1 MGRAE
6 RRKEER
12 RQRQEDRKKAAEAA
26 RQLERD
32 TKQNGIYNAETAL
45 SNPYYLT
52 QITKKRIEHRK
63 EMEKNGITQADLK
76 AEYEKGY
83 AAARRDLAI
92 FTMRMFYSAIAISL
106 HRLFKFGET
115 RIERVLSDVQWIMT
129 EEICTDDIIARCKS
143 ETGIDIC
150 NGDYDS

>member
-6 RRKEER
+6 RRKQER
-12 RQRQEDRKKAAEAA
+12 RQRQEDKKKTVDAA

-32 TKQNGIYNAETAL
+32 IKRNGIFAAETAV
-45 SNPYYLT
+45 SNPYYMS
-52 QITKKRIEHRK
+52 QITQKRLAQKRN
-63 EMEKNGITQADLK
+63 MEKNGITEADLK

-83 AAARRDLAI
+83 AAARSDLSI
-92 FTMRMFYSAIAISL
+92 FYIRMFYSAIAISL

-115 RIERVLSDVQWIMT
+115 RIERVLSDVKWIMT
-129 EEICTDDIIARCKS
+129 EEICTDDILARCHN

-150 NGDYDS
+150 CGDYDS